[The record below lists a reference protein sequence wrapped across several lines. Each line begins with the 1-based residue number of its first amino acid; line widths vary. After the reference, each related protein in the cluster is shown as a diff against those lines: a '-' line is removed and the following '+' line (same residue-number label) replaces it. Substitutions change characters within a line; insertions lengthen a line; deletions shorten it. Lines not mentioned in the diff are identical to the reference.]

1 MTDHS
6 KAWWCWLQLIDS
18 KTQCLWIWK
27 TIHWQQFL
35 HSYFTKHKPK
45 TEVDSAYSSWEM
57 LLSGVSQGSILGPL
71 YIYISAIFFWNAKK
85 YFAGY
90 ADNNTPYICS
100 SNLEE
105 VLENLQR
112 ALEQLFQWFC
122 ANQLVENAGKCH
134 LVTSSK
140 ITNNITISIT
150 NVSSEQNI
158 KLLGINLES
167 RLNFDYH
174 VTTLLNKRNKKYHAL
189 ARVCKYMIIND
200 KYLWNPLC
208 HFSFLTVHLYGCFIV
223 ELWTI

>member
-1 MTDHS
+1 M
-6 KAWWCWLQLIDS
+6 
-18 KTQCLWIWK
+18 
-27 TIHWQQFL
+27 
-35 HSYFTKHKPK
+35 
-45 TEVDSAYSSWEM
+45 EVDSAYSSWEM

-71 YIYISAIFFWNAKK
+71 YIYIYIYLPFFSEMPKNIN
-85 YFAGY
+85 FAGY

-100 SNLEE
+100 SNIEE

-140 ITNNITISIT
+140 ITNSITISIT

-200 KYLWNPLC
+200 KYL
-208 HFSFLTVHLYGCFIV
+208 
-223 ELWTI
+223 